1 MNANVMQKGTHMSVH
16 IYRLTLSKRVL
27 LTGHQSYNTS
37 SRPPS
42 SFARPRL
49 HRRTPSPSSSPALA
63 FVSAHPRPRPSP
75 PSPTQFLLPTPPPP
89 PPRRLAPKGQRAAR
103 KAVAPTRAKQ
113 WARGRDME
121 GEKRLQYFLHQ
132 RGITVAARGARL
144 SKAGGK
150 GKLALF
156 RPG

>member
-16 IYRLTLSKRVL
+16 IYRLTLSKRAL

-113 WARGRDME
+113 WARGRYGRGETPSIFLASEGNYRGGAWSSAKQGGRE
-121 GEKRLQYFLHQ
+121 GEI
-132 RGITVAARGARL
+132 GSI
-144 SKAGGK
+144 
-150 GKLALF
+150 
-156 RPG
+156 

>member
-16 IYRLTLSKRVL
+16 IYRLTLSKRAL

-37 SRPPS
+37 SRLPS

-103 KAVAPTRAKQ
+103 KATRNCTHEGEAMGARERYGRGETPSIFLASEGNYRGGAWSSAKQ
-113 WARGRDME
+113 GGRE
-121 GEKRLQYFLHQ
+121 GEI
-132 RGITVAARGARL
+132 GSI
-144 SKAGGK
+144 
-150 GKLALF
+150 
-156 RPG
+156 